1 MAERRD
7 SRNPKDRRPQKEQKP
22 YRGPAKGPREQNEP
36 RAPKEPRGPE
46 ESSEREEPEQGGEL
60 IWGRH
65 AAIATLQGDR
75 PVNKVWLLRTLMEGS
90 TGAQIRQ
97 FAKEK
102 GAIVSVVER
111 GKLDR
116 LVPGANHQGIVV
128 SVAARGYVELEEVIE
143 AAKAQPQPLLLVLDG
158 VEDPHNLGALI
169 RTAVGAGVQGVII
182 PQRRA
187 VGLTGTVDKASAGTL
202 EKMPIARVGN
212 LTNAINTLKDA
223 GFWIVSADGSGKQM
237 PYDVDFKGSIAIVV
251 GGEGSGVSRLV
262 LDNSDF
268 VVRIPMIGELQSY
281 NASVAGGMLMYEAMR
296 QRLAEEP
303 TKK

>member
-7 SRNPKDRRPQKEQKP
+7 SRNPKEHRPKEQKA
-22 YRGPAKGPREQNEP
+22 YRPAQGPQEPREP
-36 RAPKEPRGPE
+36 RVAQEV
-46 ESSEREEPEQGGEL
+46 SEREEPEMGGEL

-65 AAIATLQGDR
+65 AALATLQSDR
-75 PVNKVWLLRTLMEGS
+75 PVNKVWLLRNLLEGS
-90 TGAQIRQ
+90 TGANIRQ

-102 GAIVSVVER
+102 GAVISVAER
-111 GKLDR
+111 GKLDK

-128 SVAARGYVELEEVIE
+128 SVAARDYVELEEVIE
-143 AAKAQPQPLLLVLDG
+143 AAKAHPEPLLLILDG

-187 VGLTGTVDKASAGTL
+187 VGLTGTVEKASAGTL
-202 EKMPIARVGN
+202 ERMPIARVGN
-212 LTNAINTLKDA
+212 LTAAIKTLKDA

-237 PYDVDFKGSIAIVV
+237 PCEVDLKGSIALVV
-251 GGEGSGVSRLV
+251 GGEGSGVARLV

-296 QRLAEEP
+296 QRLEAQS
-303 TKK
+303 